1 MIFPNFFKKQK
12 FFFNVFSF
20 LFFLFPISLILG
32 NFITNIVIS
41 LIILFFGIDYLKN
54 INKLIIKILNNN
66 ETFKILLILFFFFSL
81 LIISSIQNNYSL
93 LKSLY

>member
-41 LIILFFGIDYLKN
+41 LIILFFGINYLKN

-66 ETFKILLILFFFFSL
+66 ETFKILLILFFFF
-81 LIISSIQNNYSL
+81 
-93 LKSLY
+93 